1 MTTRIDFKSQERSL
15 RKQMVLDTAVKI
27 FGQKGYRAATL
38 DDVARELGVSKP
50 ALYHYFSSKE
60 KLLSEIYLQSLGRM
74 FKTIYEVG
82 KMDLSPPE
90 KMRVLV
96 RRHLKEVVIGNLDMF
111 LVFFS
116 EENELPEK
124 EFEKIRREKIKFT
137 KVVMKIIEEGIDQGY
152 FRRLDSMLL
161 ADAIIGMCN
170 WLYRWYKPGT
180 NGFTPDQIAD
190 QFIGLLENG
199 YMEQP
204 SEGRKTGKEGGGR
217 HAEARKMDRKR
228 RLLKE
233 LKKNLGDLGPLI
245 EELEMLI

>member
-1 MTTRIDFKSQERSL
+1 MTTRIDFKNQEKSL

-27 FGQKGYRAATL
+27 FGQRGYRAATL
-38 DDVARELGVSKP
+38 DDIARELGVSKP

-74 FKTIYEVG
+74 FNTIYEVG

-90 KMRVLV
+90 RMRVLV
-96 RRHLKEVVIGNLDMF
+96 RRYLKEVVIGNLDMF

-116 EENELPEK
+116 EENELPMK

-152 FRRLDSMLL
+152 FRQLDSMLM
-161 ADAIIGMCN
+161 ADAIIGLCN
-170 WLYRWYKPGT
+170 WLYRWYKPGISA
-180 NGFTPDQIAD
+180 FTPDQIAD

-199 YMEQP
+199 YLKQP
-204 SEGRKTGKEGGGR
+204 IESQKAGKKKEGVQVL
-217 HAEARKMDRKR
+217 ASEMNRKR
-228 RLLKE
+228 RILKE
-233 LKKNLGDLGPLI
+233 LKKNLGDLDPLI

>member
-1 MTTRIDFKSQERSL
+1 MDPQLDFKSQDRSL
-15 RKQMVLDTAVKI
+15 RKQMVLDTAVRI

-60 KLLSEIYLQSLGRM
+60 NLLSEIYLQSLGRM

-111 LVFFS
+111 AVFFS
-116 EENELPEK
+116 EENELPKK
-124 EFEKIRREKIKFT
+124 EFEKIRKEKIKFT
-137 KVVMKIIEEGIDQGY
+137 KVVRNIIEEGIKQGY
-152 FRRLDSMLL
+152 FRRLDSMLV

-170 WLYRWYKPGT
+170 WLYRWYKPGM
-180 NGFTPDQIAD
+180 NSFTPDQIAD

-199 YMEQP
+199 YMQQP
-204 SEGRKTGKEGGGR
+204 IESRKAGKEKGGGK
-217 HAEARKMDRKR
+217 ALARKMDRKR
-228 RLLKE
+228 RVLKE
-233 LKKNLGDLGPLI
+233 LKKNLGDLSPLI

>member
-1 MTTRIDFKSQERSL
+1 
-15 RKQMVLDTAVKI
+15 
-27 FGQKGYRAATL
+27 
-38 DDVARELGVSKP
+38 
-50 ALYHYFSSKE
+50 
-60 KLLSEIYLQSLGRM
+60 
-74 FKTIYEVG
+74 
-82 KMDLSPPE
+82 
-90 KMRVLV
+90 
-96 RRHLKEVVIGNLDMF
+96 LKEVVIGNLDMF

-116 EENELPEK
+116 EENELPKK

-137 KVVMKIIEEGIDQGY
+137 KVVMKIIDEGIDQGY
-152 FRRLDSMLL
+152 FRRLDPMLL

-170 WLYRWYKPGT
+170 WLYRWYKRGT

-204 SEGRKTGKEGGGR
+204 SEGRKTGEEDGGR
-217 HAEARKMDRKR
+217 HALARKMDRKR

-233 LKKNLGDLGPLI
+233 LKQNLGDLGPLI

>member
-1 MTTRIDFKSQERSL
+1 
-15 RKQMVLDTAVKI
+15 
-27 FGQKGYRAATL
+27 
-38 DDVARELGVSKP
+38 
-50 ALYHYFSSKE
+50 
-60 KLLSEIYLQSLGRM
+60 
-74 FKTIYEVG
+74 
-82 KMDLSPPE
+82 
-90 KMRVLV
+90 
-96 RRHLKEVVIGNLDMF
+96 
-111 LVFFS
+111 
-116 EENELPEK
+116 
-124 EFEKIRREKIKFT
+124 
-137 KVVMKIIEEGIDQGY
+137 
-152 FRRLDSMLL
+152 MLL